1 MSEEYTS
8 ELEKHYPRIMNE
20 LLSRWGS
27 PRFEPYANQ
36 LIIDER
42 GSRKGFSPEVI
53 AELLFLY
60 ALDMFARDFDTQQA
74 FVPYA
79 NPTYRK

>member
-8 ELEKHYPRIMNE
+8 ELEKHYLRIMNE